1 LTVSAGTSVG
11 RRLENQDFWL
21 VDEGLG
27 LMVVADG
34 IGGLPCGATA
44 SRLACEEMRRRVGAG
59 QFLDEALHGA
69 NAALAAESRRRGL
82 DESMGTTLVA
92 MLWRD
97 DRFQL
102 IWVGDSPAMGSVHGD
117 LRALSVDHSEVA
129 DLVRAGVLTRAES
142 RGHPSRNLLTQA
154 LGVTHSRE
162 LRPGLNQGGLRHG
175 EWVLLASD
183 GLFEKLAPETVSTAL
198 DGARDSEEAVQLLLQ
213 LADAAG
219 TADNVTVLAGVWSGD
234 SAGREDLPRSYGSI
248 NAS

>member
-1 LTVSAGTSVG
+1 MSAGTSVG
-11 RRLENQDFWL
+11 RRMENQDFWL

-34 IGGLPCGATA
+34 IGGLPCGAIA
-44 SRLACEEMRRRVGAG
+44 SRLACEELRRRIGEG

-69 NAALAAESRRRGL
+69 NAALEAESRRRGL
-82 DESMGTTLVA
+82 EQRMGTTLVA

-97 DRFQL
+97 DRFRL
-102 IWVGDSPAMGSVHGD
+102 IWVGDSPAVSFADGQ

-129 DLVRAGVLTRAES
+129 DLVRAGVLTAAES

-183 GLFEKLAPETVSTAL
+183 GLFEKLTPKTVSAAL
-198 DGARDSEEAVQLLLQ
+198 DEARDSEEAVQLLLQ

-219 TADNVTVLAGVWSGD
+219 TGDNVTVLAGMWSGE
-234 SAGREDLPRSYGSI
+234 SAGKEDLPRAYGPLDPG
-248 NAS
+248 